1 MLKCVLFDARA
12 SAEPVCIPEHFAR
25 SVSINDATIVAAA
38 ALWMSGYA
46 DVATAWGIIVED
58 TVLLL
63 VVGVAVAGVFGQ
75 WLGWRLRLPAIIPLL
90 VMGAILGPI
99 GGFVRPSAALGDVM
113 RPAIGMAVAII
124 VFEGGL
130 NLNLRELR
138 SAGSGIARL
147 VAVALPLN
155 WLMGT
160 LAGHWV
166 AGLSWPVAILVGAI
180 LVVTGPTVIMPL
192 LRQAK
197 LEPRAAAFLRWEAIV
212 NDPIGATLT
221 LLVLSY
227 LTLATTMSGAAA
239 ILSLAWHTIL
249 GAGVAAALGLAV
261 PFGIRTLFAR
271 DLAPEYLKTPI
282 LLAGALGIYAA
293 GEAIQPETGLV
304 GATLFGVVLANID
317 VTGLQELR
325 RFKEALTV
333 FLVSGLFILLTANID
348 RGTVEMLSWP
358 IALTTFVILFV
369 VRPLAIWLATIG
381 ANASWRERLLVG
393 WIGPRGVVAAAIAGV
408 AGERLTEAGYADAR
422 LVLPLAFAVI
432 ASTVLLHGLTLAP
445 LARRLKLA
453 SGGRDGLLIVG
464 ASRWSIRL
472 GEVLHG
478 AGVPIVV
485 VDRSALALKAAR
497 LAGLATLRVEVLSVI
512 GEEVID
518 LRDVEQVLAATPD
531 DAYNALV
538 CTRFAPE
545 LGRERVHQLAPDAAG
560 TRHEASREWRGKIVI
575 GEDMTFQRLADLMEA
590 GASVIVQPFGSGETD
605 VDVRDEGWPLALI
618 RDGGELVFFG
628 ADHEVDPSP
637 GDLMVRLYKA
647 TLAPTVERKPA
658 QWRRLL
664 GAGRKRLTGVQIGA
678 SGSAPG

>member
-1 MLKCVLFDARA
+1 L
-12 SAEPVCIPEHFAR
+12 
-25 SVSINDATIVAAA
+25 
-38 ALWMSGYA
+38 
-46 DVATAWGIIVED
+46 ED
-58 TVLLL
+58 TILLL

-75 WLGWRLRLPAIIPLL
+75 WLGWKLQLPSIIPLL
-90 VMGAILGPI
+90 VIGALLGPI
-99 GGFVRPSAALGDVM
+99 GGIVRPSAALGDVM

-138 SAGSGIARL
+138 SAGSGIMRL

-155 WLMGT
+155 WLLGT

-227 LTLATTMSGAAA
+227 LTLSTTMSGSAA
-239 ILSLAWHTIL
+239 IIHLAWHTLL
-249 GAGVAAALGLAV
+249 GAGLAAALGLVV

-282 LLAGALGIYAA
+282 LLASALGIYAA

-325 RFKEALTV
+325 RFKESLTV

-358 IALTTFVILFV
+358 IAMTTLMILFV

-381 ANASWRERLLVG
+381 AKASWRERLLVG

-408 AGERLTEAGYADAR
+408 AGERLAHAGYPDAR
-422 LVLPLAFAVI
+422 LVLPLVFAVI
-432 ASTVLLHGLTLAP
+432 ASTVLLHGLSLAP

-453 SGGRDGLLIVG
+453 SGGRGGLLIVG
-464 ASRWSIRL
+464 ASRWTVRL
-472 GEVLHG
+472 GEALHG
-478 AGVPIVV
+478 AGIPVVV

-497 LAGLATLRVEVLSVI
+497 LAGLKTLRVEVLSVI
-512 GEEVID
+512 GEEVVD

-545 LGRERVHQLAPDAAG
+545 LGRERVHQLATNEVA
-560 TRHEASREWRGKIVI
+560 TRYEASREWRGKIVI
-575 GEDMTFQRLADLMEA
+575 GEKMTFEHLADLMQA
-590 GASVIVQPFGSGETD
+590 GASLVVEPYMDGDKPPLPATDDGWPVAVVRHSGE
-605 VDVRDEGWPLALI
+605 LAFL
-618 RDGGELVFFG
+618 G
-628 ADHEVDPSP
+628 AEHTAVPAK
-637 GDLMVRLYKA
+637 GDLILRLYKA
-647 TLAPTVERKPA
+647 SLAPVTEAKPA
-658 QWRRLL
+658 RWRRLL
-664 GAGRKRLTGVQIGA
+664 KRDAIA
-678 SGSAPG
+678 A

>member
-1 MLKCVLFDARA
+1 M
-12 SAEPVCIPEHFAR
+12 
-25 SVSINDATIVAAA
+25 
-38 ALWMSGYA
+38 
-46 DVATAWGIIVED
+46 ED
-58 TVLLL
+58 TILLL

-75 WLGWRLRLPAIIPLL
+75 WLGWKFRVTAIIPLL
-90 VMGAILGPI
+90 VIGAILGPI
-99 GGFVRPSAALGDVM
+99 GGLVRPSAALGDVM

-138 SAGSGIARL
+138 SAGSGVLRL

-166 AGLSWPVAILVGAI
+166 GGLSWPVAVLVGAI

-227 LTLATTMSGAAA
+227 LTLSTTMSGGAA
-239 ILSLAWHTIL
+239 IVHLAWHTAL
-249 GAGVAAALGLAV
+249 GAGIAAALGLVV
-261 PFGIRTLFAR
+261 PFGIRALFSR

-282 LLAGALGIYAA
+282 LLAGALAVYAA

-304 GATLFGVVLANID
+304 GATLFGVVLANIE

-325 RFKEALTV
+325 RFKESLTV

-348 RGTVEMLSWP
+348 RQTVTMLSWP
-358 IALTTFVILFV
+358 IAATTLVILFI
-369 VRPLAIWLATIG
+369 VRPLAISLATIG
-381 ANASWRERLLVG
+381 AKVSWRERLLVG

-408 AGERLTEAGYADAR
+408 AGEQLARAGYADAR
-422 LVLPLAFAVI
+422 LVLPLVFAVI
-432 ASTVLLHGLTLAP
+432 ASTVLLHGLSLAP
-445 LARRLKLA
+445 LARRLGLA
-453 SGGRDGLLIVG
+453 SGGHGGLLIVG
-464 ASRWSIRL
+464 ASRWTVGL
-472 GEVLHG
+472 GETLQG
-478 AGVPIVV
+478 LGIPIII

-497 LAGLATLRVEVLSVI
+497 LAGLPTLRVEVLSVI
-512 GEEVID
+512 GEEVVD

-545 LGRERVHQLAPDAAG
+545 LGRERVHQLATDEAG
-560 TRHEASREWRGKIVI
+560 TRHQASREWRGKIAI
-575 GEDMTFQRLADLMEA
+575 EATMTQQRLGELMEA
-590 GASVIVQPFGSGETD
+590 GAAFVVEPCNGTEAEKERVAD
-605 VDVRDEGWPLALI
+605 DGWPIAI
-618 RDGGELVFFG
+618 VRTGGELAFLGPEQVTVP
-628 ADHEVDPSP
+628 AA
-637 GDLMVRLYKA
+637 GDLVVRLYRA
-647 TLAPTVERKPA
+647 ALAPRRAPRSR
-658 QWRRLL
+658 WRDGLR
-664 GAGRKRLTGVQIGA
+664 RR
-678 SGSAPG
+678 GSKNAAPDISRELDTTLQN

>member
-1 MLKCVLFDARA
+1 M
-12 SAEPVCIPEHFAR
+12 
-25 SVSINDATIVAAA
+25 
-38 ALWMSGYA
+38 
-46 DVATAWGIIVED
+46 VED
-58 TVLLL
+58 TVMLL

-90 VMGAILGPI
+90 IMGAILGPI
-99 GGFVRPSAALGDVM
+99 GGFVRPSVALGDVM

-160 LAGHWV
+160 IAAHWV

-227 LTLATTMSGAAA
+227 LTLATSMSGGAA
-239 ILSLAWHTIL
+239 IVSLAWHTVL

-348 RGTVEMLSWP
+348 RGTVQMLSWP
-358 IALTTFVILFV
+358 IALTTLVILFI
-369 VRPLAIWLATIG
+369 VRPSAIWLATIG

-408 AGERLTEAGYADAR
+408 AGERLTQAGYADAR
-422 LVLPLAFAVI
+422 LVLPLVFAVI

-453 SGGRDGLLIVG
+453 SGGRGGLLIVG

-478 AGVPIVV
+478 AGIPIVV

-497 LAGLATLRVEVLSVI
+497 LAGLAALRVEVLSVI
-512 GEEVID
+512 GEEVVD

-590 GASVIVQPFGSGETD
+590 GASVIVQPFGIGETD
-605 VDVRDEGWPLALI
+605 VPGRDDGWPVALI
-618 RDGGELVFFG
+618 RAGGELVFFG
-628 ADHEVDPSP
+628 VDHDVDPAP
-637 GDLMVRLYKA
+637 GDLVVWLYKA
-647 TLAPTVERKPA
+647 ALAPTTERKPA
-658 QWRRLL
+658 RWRRLL
-664 GAGRKRLTGVQIGA
+664 GAGRQRATGLPSRAG
-678 SGSAPG
+678 GSAPE

>member
-1 MLKCVLFDARA
+1 M
-12 SAEPVCIPEHFAR
+12 E
-25 SVSINDATIVAAA
+25 NTI
-38 ALWMSGYA
+38 
-46 DVATAWGIIVED
+46 
-58 TVLLL
+58 LLL
-63 VVGVAVAGVFGQ
+63 VVGIAVAGVFGQ

-90 VMGAILGPI
+90 AIGALLGPI
-99 GGFVRPSAALGDVM
+99 GGVIRPSAALGEVM

-138 SAGSGIARL
+138 SAGSGILRL
-147 VAVALPLN
+147 VSVALPLN
-155 WLMGT
+155 WLLGT

-192 LRQAK
+192 LRQAR

-227 LTLATTMSGAAA
+227 LTLSTTMSGTAA
-239 ILSLAWHTIL
+239 IAYLTWHTLL
-249 GAGVAAALGLAV
+249 GAGVAAVLGLVV

-282 LLAGALGIYAA
+282 LLAGALGIYGA

-325 RFKEALTV
+325 RFKESLTV

-348 RGTVEMLSWP
+348 RETVRMLTWP
-358 IALTTFVILFV
+358 IVTTAAVILFV
-369 VRPLAIWLATIG
+369 VRPLSIWLATIG
-381 ANASWRERLLVG
+381 ARVSWQERLLVG

-408 AGERLTEAGYADAR
+408 AGDRLAEAGYPDAR
-422 LVLPLAFAVI
+422 LVLPLVFAVI
-432 ASTVLLHGLTLAP
+432 ASTVLLHGLSLAP
-445 LARRLKLA
+445 LARRLNLA
-453 SGGRDGLLIVG
+453 SGGRGGLLIVG
-464 ASRWSIRL
+464 ASRWSVRL
-472 GEVLHG
+472 GEALAG
-478 AGVPIVV
+478 AGVPIVM
-485 VDRSALALKAAR
+485 VDRSALALKDAR
-497 LAGLATLRVEVLSVI
+497 LAGLTTLRVEVLSVI
-512 GEEVID
+512 GEEVVD

-545 LGRERVHQLAPDAAG
+545 LGRERVHQLAMDRTGA
-560 TRHEASREWRGKIVI
+560 RHQASREWRGKIVV
-575 GEDMTFQRLADLMEA
+575 GEEMTFQRLADLMQA
-590 GASVIVQPFGSGETD
+590 GASLVAERHHEAITDGSAFTD
-605 VDVRDEGWPLALI
+605 DGWPVAII
-618 RDGGELVFFG
+618 RQNGELAFVG
-628 ADHEVDPSP
+628 AEHAATPADGDTVIRLHRAALVAEP
-637 GDLMVRLYKA
+637 GKSIPR
-647 TLAPTVERKPA
+647 
-658 QWRRLL
+658 WRRFLRRRT
-664 GAGRKRLTGVQIGA
+664 ATA
-678 SGSAPG
+678 

>member
-1 MLKCVLFDARA
+1 M
-12 SAEPVCIPEHFAR
+12 E
-25 SVSINDATIVAAA
+25 NTI
-38 ALWMSGYA
+38 
-46 DVATAWGIIVED
+46 
-58 TVLLL
+58 LLL
-63 VVGVAVAGVFGQ
+63 VVGIAVAGVFGQ
-75 WLGWRLRLPAIIPLL
+75 WLGWKLWLPAIIPLL
-90 VMGAILGPI
+90 VIGALLGPV
-99 GGFVRPSAALGDVM
+99 GGVIHPSEALGEVM

-138 SAGSGIARL
+138 SAGSGILRL

-155 WLMGT
+155 WLLGT

-227 LTLATTMSGAAA
+227 LTLSTKMSGGAAV
-239 ILSLAWHTIL
+239 IHLAWHTLL
-249 GAGVAAALGLAV
+249 GAGLAAALGLVV
-261 PFGIRTLFAR
+261 PFGIRTLFKR

-282 LLAGALGIYAA
+282 LLAGALGVYAA

-325 RFKEALTV
+325 RFKESLTV

-348 RGTVEMLSWP
+348 RSTVQMLSWP
-358 IALTTFVILFV
+358 IMMTTLAIVFV

-381 ANASWRERLLVG
+381 AKASWRERLLVG

-408 AGERLTEAGYADAR
+408 AGERLAQAGYPDAR
-422 LVLPLAFAVI
+422 LVLPLVFAVI
-432 ASTVLLHGLTLAP
+432 ASTVLLHGLSLAP
-445 LARRLKLA
+445 LARWLKLA
-453 SGGRDGLLIVG
+453 SGGQGGLLIVG
-464 ASRWSIRL
+464 ASRWTVRL
-472 GEVLHG
+472 GEALQG
-478 AGVPIVV
+478 AGIPVV
-485 VDRSALALKAAR
+485 MVDRSALALKDAR
-497 LAGLATLRVEVLSVI
+497 LAGLKTLRVEVLSVI
-512 GEEVID
+512 GEEMVD
-518 LRDVEQVLAATPD
+518 LRDIEQVLAATPD

-545 LGRERVHQLAPDAAG
+545 LGRERVHQLATGQVG
-560 TRHEASREWRGKIVI
+560 TRYEASREWRGKIVI
-575 GEDMTFQRLADLMEA
+575 SEDMTFQRLADFMQA
-590 GASVIVQPFGSGETD
+590 GASLVVEAYQDTDTELSPAIVDGWPVAIIRHSGE
-605 VDVRDEGWPLALI
+605 LAFV
-618 RDGGELVFFG
+618 GTEHAAV
-628 ADHEVDPSP
+628 PSE
-637 GDLMVRLYKA
+637 GDLILRLYQA
-647 TLAPTVERKPA
+647 ALAPPLEAKPGR
-658 QWRRLL
+658 WRRLL
-664 GAGRKRLTGVQIGA
+664 SRHAVTA
-678 SGSAPG
+678 